1 MSSLAVFKMAFW
13 QNRRSTFWWAFGL
26 AVLGALTIAF
36 VPTIT
41 EDTESFQALF
51 ENLPEGLLAVFGIE
65 DAAALGTGVGLVN
78 SRLYSGFG
86 PALISILGI
95 TLGVGTL
102 VGEEDKGTLNLL
114 ASQPV
119 SRTQL
124 VAQKMAACT
133 LSLLIV
139 GLVLLATVAA
149 GSYILDL
156 GFSVENMVAAN
167 LGLVLVGL
175 VFAALAL
182 AIGAATGRRSLAVGL
197 AAALSAAA
205 FFVNGL
211 APLVDELSWA
221 QQLSPYHWLQ
231 EPNPLANG
239 FTWSWLAI
247 SAAAAAAFFVLAV
260 VAFNNRDID
269 I

>member
-1 MSSLAVFKMAFW
+1 MAFW
-13 QNRRSTFWWAFGL
+13 QIRRSTFWWALGF
-26 AVLGALTIAF
+26 AVLGGLTIAF

-41 EDTESFQALF
+41 EDTESFQQLF

-86 PALISILGI
+86 PALISVLAISVGI
-95 TLGVGTL
+95 GAL
-102 VGEEDKGTLNLL
+102 VGEEERGTLNLL

-119 SRTQL
+119 SRTRL
-124 VAQKMAACT
+124 IVEKMAACA

-149 GSYILDL
+149 GSYLLDL
-156 GFSVENMVAAN
+156 GFPVENMIAAN
-167 LGLVLVGL
+167 LGLVLLGM

-182 AIGAATGRRSLAVGL
+182 ALGAATGRRSMALGL

-205 FFVNGL
+205 FFINGL
-211 APLVDELSWA
+211 APLVEELSWA
-221 QQLSPYHWLQ
+221 QQLSPYYWLQ

-239 FTWSWLAI
+239 FAWSWLAL
-247 SAAAAAAFFVLAV
+247 SAAVSLAFFVVAII
-260 VAFNNRDID
+260 AFNNRDID
-269 I
+269 V